1 MNCPYGKVKI
11 IIQNI
16 IQNMGK
22 NISKGNNE
30 QNRVVYA
37 EFGNI
42 ADDPALERATPNLPP
57 QQQNI
62 RVQATSKGR
71 KGKTVTVITGFQE
84 SEESLTSLLKKLKTQ
99 FGAGG
104 TLKEQEMEIQGD
116 HTKKLLEILGGLGY
130 KVKKSGG

>member
-1 MNCPYGKVKI
+1 MS
-11 IIQNI
+11 
-16 IQNMGK
+16 K
-22 NISKGNNE
+22 NISKNISKSNND

-37 EFGNI
+37 EFGNLPN
-42 ADDPALERATPNLPP
+42 DPALERATPNLPP

-84 SEESLTSLLKKLKTQ
+84 STENLTDLLKKLKTQ
-99 FGAGG
+99 CGTGG
-104 TLKEQEMEIQGD
+104 TLKGQEMEIQGD
-116 HTKKLLEILGGLGY
+116 HTKKLLEILGSLGY